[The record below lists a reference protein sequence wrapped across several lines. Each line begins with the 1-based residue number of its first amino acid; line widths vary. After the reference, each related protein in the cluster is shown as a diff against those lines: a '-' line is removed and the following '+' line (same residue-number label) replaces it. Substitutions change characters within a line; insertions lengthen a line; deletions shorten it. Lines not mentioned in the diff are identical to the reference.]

1 MMSDVA
7 KVVRSCSIPATARS
21 CGVGSAA
28 QMPLR
33 QVAAGIG
40 VAQPPAE
47 PPSWVQLLPGSAI
60 DPQPM
65 PPPGVG
71 AMARRKPSRSRTD
84 PMRRN
89 MMRA

>member
-1 MMSDVA
+1 MRSGGGNAM
-7 KVVRSCSIPATARS
+7 RSCSIPATARS

-28 QMPLR
+28 QIPPR

-71 AMARRKPSRSRTD
+71 AMARRKPSSSRTD
-84 PMRRN
+84 PTRRN
-89 MMRA
+89 MLRA